1 MEAKMAQAARHLGAH
16 AFDERRIG
24 WLGLIVG
31 VVLAVGVLM
40 IAGGIEFTGWLSLT
54 EPNLAP

>member
-1 MEAKMAQAARHLGAH
+1 MEAKMAYAARW
-16 AFDERRIG
+16 RG

-40 IAGGIEFTGWLSLT
+40 IAGGLEFTGSPAMT
-54 EPNLAP
+54 EPNMAP

>member
-1 MEAKMAQAARHLGAH
+1 MAQAARHLVAH
-16 AFDERRIG
+16 AFDERRRG

-40 IAGGIEFTGWLSLT
+40 IAGGLEFTGWLAMA
-54 EPNLAP
+54 EPNMAP

>member
-1 MEAKMAQAARHLGAH
+1 MAYAARW
-16 AFDERRIG
+16 RG

-40 IAGGIEFTGWLSLT
+40 IAGGVEFTGWLAMA
-54 EPNLAP
+54 EPYLAP